1 MIRIRLAFSF
11 LTIIPVRGPDPIDR
25 RLAGNAMTVAPLVGF
40 VLGFVAAS
48 VVIALRILVGSEG
61 QTLIPA
67 VAGIAVLAL
76 LTRGLHLDGLA
87 DLADGLGASRDPE
100 RSLAVMK
107 QPDIGAFGAAT
118 MVFVVLG
125 QVAAL
130 EAAIAEHRGTVSLI
144 LAVTVSRLAVTWAC
158 LPGAPAARPGGLGA
172 LVAGSVRPVP
182 AGIATVLVAL
192 GAAFA
197 GLNDFHG
204 GRPGEAIQAVLALA
218 ATLLVTMV
226 LRAHLVHR
234 LGGVT
239 GDVFGA
245 LIEVATLVTLLAMAV
260 HLPLRIRDALDLP

>member
-1 MIRIRLAFSF
+1 MTRVRLAFSF
-11 LTIIPVRGPDPIDR
+11 LTILPVGDPGPVDR
-25 RLAGNAMTVAPLVGF
+25 RAAGGAMTVAPLVGF
-40 VLGFVAAS
+40 VLGFAAAS
-48 VVIALRILVGSEG
+48 VVIVLRILVGSAGE
-61 QTLIPA
+61 TLVPP

-87 DLADGLGASRDPE
+87 DLADGLGAGRDPE

-107 QPDIGAFGAAT
+107 QPEIGAFGAVTVLFA
-118 MVFVVLG
+118 VLG

-130 EAAIAEHRGTVSLI
+130 GAAVAEHRGTVSLI
-144 LAVTVSRLAVTWAC
+144 LAVTVSRLAVTWIC
-158 LPGAPAARPGGLGA
+158 LPGAPAARPSGLGA

-182 AGIATVLVAL
+182 AAVATLVVAA
-192 GAAFA
+192 GAVGA

-218 ATLLVTMV
+218 VTLLVTMV

-234 LGGVT
+234 LGGIT
-239 GDVFGA
+239 GDVVGA
-245 LIEVATLVTLLAMAV
+245 LIEIATLVTLLAMAV